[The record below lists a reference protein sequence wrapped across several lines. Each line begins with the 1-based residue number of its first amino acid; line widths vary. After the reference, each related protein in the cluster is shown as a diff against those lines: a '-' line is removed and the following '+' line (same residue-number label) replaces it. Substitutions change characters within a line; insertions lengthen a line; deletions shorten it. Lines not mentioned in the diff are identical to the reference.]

1 MTGLASPFRAV
12 PKGGGGRHVA
22 VVGGG
27 VMGAFTAAHLRMMG
41 ASVTLY
47 DPHPMGTGPGASVDT
62 GRSFRVHYG
71 QDEGL
76 VNMAVRSRR
85 LWSEWSVRLGR
96 PLLHPT
102 GKLLVERIEADQHA
116 FESWRTMRNLGLR
129 ADRLGAKAVSQE
141 WPGFRANRATVD
153 RLGGVLDPQVVLQ
166 GMAGWL
172 AQAQVKRRGE
182 AMEVTANSVRCAEG
196 VHPFDAVVLT
206 SGAWTQRWL
215 NVPMEVTRQQ
225 LVYFD
230 AQALGDRLMNLP
242 VFSDL
247 GSGFYAI
254 PTVKDGRIK
263 VANHHP
269 GPPGHPDGD
278 DRKVTPSFRS
288 DARAFLAAHL
298 PELAQADVA
307 WEHVCFYS
315 GTADRDF
322 ILDRTAD
329 GMIVGA
335 GFSGHGFK
343 FGPLVG
349 RLLAQLA
356 MSQSTD
362 VDLTRFSMRRS
373 ALSKKS
379 HTLAV

>member
-1 MTGLASPFRAV
+1 MTGTISAFDSEPSRQQV
-12 PKGGGGRHVA
+12 KQVA

-27 VMGAFTAAHLRMMG
+27 VMGAFTAANLRMLG
-41 ASVTLY
+41 AEVTLY
-47 DPHPMGTGPGASVDT
+47 DPHEMGTGPGASVDT

-71 QDEGL
+71 QDSEL
-76 VNMAVRSRR
+76 VSMAVRSRR

-102 GKLLVERIEADQHA
+102 GKLLVEKSSADRQA
-116 FESWRTMRNLGLR
+116 FESWQTMRRMGLR
-129 ADRLGAKAVSQE
+129 TDRMGAKGVARE
-141 WPGFRANRATVD
+141 WPGFEAAHVTID

-166 GMAGWL
+166 GMSGWL
-172 AQAQVKRRGE
+172 AQNQVKMRGE
-182 AMEVTANSVRCAEG
+182 AMQVTSNSVHCAQGEKR
-196 VHPFDAVVLT
+196 FDAVVLT
-206 SGAWTQRWL
+206 TGAWTQRWMD
-215 NVPMEVTRQQ
+215 VPMEVTRQQ

-230 AQALGDRLMNLP
+230 ASALGDRLINLP

-247 GSGFYAI
+247 ASGFYAI

-269 GPPGHPDGD
+269 GPLGHPDGD
-278 DRKVTPSFRS
+278 DRKVTEEFRKA
-288 DARAFLAAHL
+288 ARAFLGTHL
-298 PELAQADVA
+298 PELAEANVA

-322 ILDRTAD
+322 ILDRTSD

-349 RLLAQLA
+349 RLLAQMALN
-356 MSQSTD
+356 QSAEVD
-362 VDLTRFSMRRS
+362 VSRFSMSRP
-373 ALSKKS
+373 ALKMKS
-379 HTLAV
+379 STLAV